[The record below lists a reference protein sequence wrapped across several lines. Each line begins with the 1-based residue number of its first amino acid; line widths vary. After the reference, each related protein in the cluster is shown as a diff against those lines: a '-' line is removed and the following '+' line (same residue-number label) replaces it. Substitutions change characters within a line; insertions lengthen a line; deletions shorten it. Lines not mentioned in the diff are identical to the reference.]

1 MYTHPCG
8 PHCQTTWSTL
18 DCDRQLDQELP
29 QTQPE
34 PLNEAVPLEQQRGAG
49 DASAPPAAMAAPTR
63 NSTNSRG
70 VPLWLEPPQTNLLFN
85 SHAQAQVCHMGLEP
99 LANRPQADV

>member
-85 SHAQAQVCHMGLEP
+85 SHAQAQVRHSG
-99 LANRPQADV
+99 